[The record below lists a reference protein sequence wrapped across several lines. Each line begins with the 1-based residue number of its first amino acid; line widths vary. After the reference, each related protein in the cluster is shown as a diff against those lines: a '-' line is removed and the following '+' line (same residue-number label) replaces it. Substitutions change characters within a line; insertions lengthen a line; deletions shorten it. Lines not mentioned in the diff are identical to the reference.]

1 MLKASSLN
9 EDDLMAFNKLK
20 LGNFTDEL
28 DMAQSML
35 ICRASFETR
44 STQIS
49 NAFSGSGPKAKLVF
63 YSRNESKSARMHRDE
78 MTNDNAL
85 MISLPT
91 RDPLATDAKM
101 KNAISDLLNGY
112 TDEHLLVD
120 ITCFR
125 REELLILIRIL
136 HLCKDIKPEKI
147 QFAYIAAEGMGSWL
161 SKNPRSTRSVVGFP
175 GDMDPLRPTH
185 LIILLGFE
193 DHRVKEIINSYEPKN
208 ISLGIS
214 TSVGAVS
221 DYLHERNLKTRDHLM
236 THFGNITRKFDFSAT
251 DPSNVMKVLGEIVE
265 LRSDHN
271 SIIAPLHTKLS
282 TLGAGMFALRFPK
295 VQVCYTEVEEYNTKD
310 FSEKSDNVFLGN
322 LVDLK

>member
-1 MLKASSLN
+1 
-9 EDDLMAFNKLK
+9 MAFNKLK
-20 LGNFTDEL
+20 LEKFANDRN
-28 DMAQSML
+28 MACTML

-49 NAFSGSGPKAKLVF
+49 NAVSGSRPKGKLVF
-63 YSRNESKSARMHRDE
+63 YSENESKSARMHRDE
-78 MTNDNAL
+78 MKNDTTL
-85 MISLPT
+85 MIPLTT
-91 RDPLATDAKM
+91 RDPLATDAEM
-101 KNAISDLLNGY
+101 KNAISVLLNDY

-136 HLCKDIKPEKI
+136 RSYKDIKPEKI
-147 QFAYIAAEGMGSWL
+147 QFAYIAAERMGDWL

-185 LIILLGFE
+185 LIVLLGFE

-214 TSVGAVS
+214 TLEGAVS
-221 DYLHERNLKTRDHLM
+221 GHLHERNLKTRDHLI
-236 THFGNITRKFDFSAT
+236 THFGNITRNFDFSAT
-251 DPSNVMKVLGEIVE
+251 EPSNVMKVLGELVE

-295 VQVCYTEVEEYNTKD
+295 VQLCYTEVEEYNTKD
-310 FSEKSDNVFLGN
+310 FSKKSDTVFLGS
-322 LVDLK
+322 LVDLMTS